1 MSFLTIAFFSSVCLS
16 GLVRAVP
23 ISQFLQ
29 QPNFSTNIN
38 PVFQQPML
46 QPVQQQLMMQQ
57 QHPTMTN
64 NVFFQQMRQQHQQPF
79 INQFRPQNP
88 QFINQQQSLGIQPT
102 FMTQQQPTFLQ
113 QQPQQYSQQQQQPQ
127 ISMPI
132 VQQIEAPING
142 YQQPSVQT
150 VEVKAEPVLAVRQPE
165 IEVQRQPAVVEAAQ
179 PVTNVEVK
187 NVAAPNPVVERT
199 PTEIHNLIN
208 EQNEDLE
215 TLNQLVRHHI
225 DQNRIIM
232 EELRTFVRQSH
243 HSEQN
248 ENVQPIVT
256 KDAND
261 FEPIIP

>member
-1 MSFLTIAFFSSVCLS
+1 MSFLTIAFFSSVFLS
-16 GLVRAVP
+16 GLVRSVP

-38 PVFQQPML
+38 RVFQQPML
-46 QPVQQQLMMQQ
+46 QPAHQQLMMQQ

-64 NVFFQQMRQQHQQPF
+64 NVFFQQMRQQQQQPF

-88 QFINQQQSLGIQPT
+88 QFINQQQPLGIQPT
-102 FMTQQQPTFLQ
+102 FITQQQPTFLQ
-113 QQPQQYSQQQQQPQ
+113 QQPQQYSQQQPQ
-127 ISMPI
+127 VSIPM
-132 VQQIEAPING
+132 VQQIEAPNG

-150 VEVKAEPVLAVRQPE
+150 VEVKAEPVLEVREPE
-165 IEVQRQPAVVEAAQ
+165 IEVQRQPAVVEVSQ

-187 NVAAPNPVVERT
+187 NVAAPNTVVERT

-248 ENVQPIVT
+248 ENGQPKVT
-256 KDAND
+256 SNENV